1 MPAYITSPFKPSPVL
16 LVPGSPTYLWGSWN
30 DKTGPTQ
37 GVVLQSLGIATVGE
51 IVVKILSGNIPVV
64 GALITVVGVS
74 ASANFNVT
82 NVAITA
88 VDKYPHGNN
97 PDNGMYAIAY
107 TITSTSSPM
116 QSDAGQ
122 FIIPQPEVA
131 EALVATA
138 KSVPA
143 VMPYGNS
150 TYNQNQGLTAVV
162 SFPSLPTSVIVYL
175 QQAVQDLDS
184 EYADVASV
192 VTVAGGAVTVGGQI
206 TVDPTLGRFFR
217 FRNSDVVGGT
227 LPTLVAKLLM

>member
-1 MPAYITSPFKPSPVL
+1 MSAYITSPFKPSPVL

-30 DKTGPTQ
+30 DRVGPTQ

-131 EALVATA
+131 EALVASA
-138 KSVPA
+138 KSSPA
-143 VMPYGNS
+143 SMPYGNA

-162 SFPSLPTSVIVYL
+162 SFPSIPTSIIVYL

-184 EYADVASV
+184 EYADVATV
-192 VTVAGGAVTVGGQI
+192 VTVAGGSVTSGGQI

-217 FRNSDVVGGT
+217 FRNSDVVGTGSII
-227 LPTLVAKLLM
+227 AKLLM

>member
-1 MPAYITSPFKPSPVL
+1 MSAYITSPFKPSPVL

-131 EALVATA
+131 EALVASA
-138 KSVPA
+138 KSSPA
-143 VMPYGNS
+143 SMPYGNA

-162 SFPSLPTSVIVYL
+162 SFPSIPTSIIVYL
-175 QQAVQDLDS
+175 QQAVQDMDS
-184 EYADVASV
+184 EYADVATV
-192 VTVAGGAVTVGGQI
+192 VTVAGGVVTVGGQI

-217 FRNSDVVGGT
+217 FRNSDVVGTGSII
-227 LPTLVAKLLM
+227 AKLLM